1 MTFVAMALGGVSVLG
16 WAPWAWWPIALL
28 GYAGLFHLISR
39 ERAPFR
45 AMVIGLAFGLG
56 LHAAGH
62 GWVFG
67 ALHDKAGLA
76 WTPAAL
82 GSACFVVYLAL
93 FTALPCGL
101 FAVLQS
107 RQPPRTMPD
116 GPVEALL
123 LAVSFASL
131 ISAGEYA
138 RSLFFN
144 GFTSLSLGYALVDTW
159 LAGAASVAG
168 VFLVS
173 WLGLGC
179 AAVLVLAMQG
189 GMTFR
194 FVGAGLVVAVS
205 AASVYLSSVS
215 WVQPLGP
222 ALSYRLLQVNVP
234 QQRKFDAAHTHELV
248 LRTAELIERQAADLI
263 VTPETAFPQFLT
275 QLPQGVLARLRAFSL
290 KTQSHLML
298 GIPTTAANSDG
309 HNSVLLLAP
318 AGPDKKGSIS
328 QYHKV
333 RLMPFGEYS
342 PWGFG
347 WFTRYL
353 AIPLK
358 DLSAGLASQPP
369 FQVGPQ
375 LAGILI
381 CDEDGLG
388 DDARRWVRGEG
399 GASMLI
405 NPSNLAWFEGSLA
418 IEQRLQIAR
427 MRALEVGRPILRVA
441 NTGVT
446 AHIDRQGNV
455 VEKLAAETEG
465 ELSGKIQGFSGLT
478 PYATSGSAAFL
489 STLALS
495 LLVNAIFLLK
505 SRRY

>member
-1 MTFVAMALGGVSVLG
+1 MAFVAMALGGVSVLG

-28 GYAGLFHLISR
+28 GYAGLFYLLSR
-39 ERAPFR
+39 ERAPLR
-45 AMVIGLAFGLG
+45 AMVTGLAFGVG

-67 ALHDKAGLA
+67 ALHDKAGLG

-101 FAVLQS
+101 FALL
-107 RQPPRTMPD
+107 RTKQRPCTKQD
-116 GPVEALL
+116 KPVGALL
-123 LAVSFASL
+123 LAASFASL
-131 ISAGEYA
+131 IGAGDYA

-159 LAGAASVAG
+159 LAAIGSVGG

-173 WLGLGC
+173 WFALCC
-179 AAVLVLAMQG
+179 AALLVLALQG
-189 GMTFR
+189 DGVCR
-194 FVGAGLVVAVS
+194 FLAPCLVITIFAAGG
-205 AASVYLSSVS
+205 YLSGLS
-215 WVQPLGP
+215 WVEPFGS
-222 ALSYRLLQVNVP
+222 AVSYRLLQINEP
-234 QQRKFDAAHTHELV
+234 QHRKFDTAHAHEQV
-248 LRTAELIERQAADLI
+248 LRTAELIERKRADLI

-290 KTQSHLML
+290 RTQSHLML

-309 HNSVLLLAP
+309 HNSVLHLAP
-318 AGPDKKGSIS
+318 AGPDKEGSIS

-347 WFTRYL
+347 WFTRHL
-353 AIPLK
+353 SIPLK
-358 DLSAGLASQPP
+358 DLSAGAESQSP
-369 FQVGPQ
+369 FWVGPQ
-375 LAGILI
+375 QAGILI

-388 DDARRWVRGEG
+388 DEARRWVGGEG
-399 GASMLI
+399 AATILI

-418 IEQRLQIAR
+418 IEQRLQMVR
-427 MRALEVGRPILRVA
+427 MRAIEVGRPILRVA

-446 AHIDRQGNV
+446 AQG
-455 VEKLAAETEG
+455 
-465 ELSGKIQGFSGLT
+465 SSGLT
-478 PYATSGSAAFL
+478 PYANNGSAPFL

-495 LLVNAIFLLK
+495 LLINAIYLL
-505 SRRY
+505 SRQRY